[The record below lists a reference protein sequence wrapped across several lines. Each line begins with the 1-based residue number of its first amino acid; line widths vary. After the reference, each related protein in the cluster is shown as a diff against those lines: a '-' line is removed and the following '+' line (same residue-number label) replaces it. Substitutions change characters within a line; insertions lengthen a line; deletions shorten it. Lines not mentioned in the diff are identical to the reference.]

1 MSLLLIIQSGQAQ
14 LQEQMISLAK
24 VIKIFGRTNVRIEIK
39 EKWGENCPKYEC
51 LYLPYS
57 LLFLFFIGFK
67 KKKKSLKVS
76 LCLLVIPTAVITLYN
91 CHSGASECLKCSGR
105 KGLHTGPRKSWTSP
119 AVSMEWVISN
129 SNT

>member
-1 MSLLLIIQSGQAQ
+1 MSAFTFHIHYYFYS
-14 LQEQMISLAK
+14 SLDL
-24 VIKIFGRTNVRIEIK
+24 R
-39 EKWGENCPKYEC
+39 
-51 LYLPYS
+51 
-57 LLFLFFIGFK
+57 
-67 KKKKSLKVS
+67 KKKSLKVS
-76 LCLLVIPTAVITLYN
+76 LCLLVIPPAVITLYN